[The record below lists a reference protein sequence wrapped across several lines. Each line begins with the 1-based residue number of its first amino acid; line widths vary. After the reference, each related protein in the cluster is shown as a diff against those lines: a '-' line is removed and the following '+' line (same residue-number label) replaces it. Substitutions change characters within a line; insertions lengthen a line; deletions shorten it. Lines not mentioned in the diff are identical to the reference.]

1 MWFGNKG
8 REGKGGREGWKTQ
21 QNAPRPHFIRPIPP
35 PQLLPQPLV
44 ESQRRRFRGT
54 VIHIRGPDDEARHAG
69 QRHDVPVVPLDH
81 MRQELLDQQE
91 MRDVVDVK
99 GRADLRFGLFENGFA
114 VPDSRIVDQHRR
126 VPDVSADGASD
137 GGDVGGGG
145 HVGFVEGDV
154 RLPFGLGVCRRWGF
168 QVEYN
173 DFDAS
178 LCELA
183 CDQSS
188 IPLDP
193 PVIRTVSRDQSQ
205 VWSDVQLFRLRR
217 ESSLFSL

>member
-1 MWFGNKG
+1 M
-8 REGKGGREGWKTQ
+8 
-21 QNAPRPHFIRPIPP
+21 
-35 PQLLPQPLV
+35 
-44 ESQRRRFRGT
+44 ESQRRGLRGT
-54 VIHIRGPDDEARHAG
+54 VIDVRGPDDEARHAG

-188 IPLDP
+188 DSAGSAGYQNCFSG
-193 PVIRTVSRDQSQ
+193 PVPGAVKGPVVQAEAREQS
-205 VWSDVQLFRLRR
+205 VQSVG
-217 ESSLFSL
+217 ESEGDEGA